1 MSHLGGVD
9 GNIIAIVDDLLNFA
23 GNKKCE
29 SHFQWNLRLEIRL
42 CRRADCRR
50 YQTCWKRFWIPI
62 AVLKIRRKKIRDEK
76 KIFVIDF
83 TCQNAE
89 QEQVL
94 GVADDA
100 FVPERP
106 KQHRRAMLE
115 SWRNFLQL
123 LNLLWRQNLS
133 LQPRTRVLFHNG
145 L

>member
-1 MSHLGGVD
+1 MLK
-9 GNIIAIVDDLLNFA
+9 AILNPDC
-23 GNKKCE
+23 GSKNKK
-29 SHFQWNLRLEIRL
+29 
-42 CRRADCRR
+42 
-50 YQTCWKRFWIPI
+50 
-62 AVLKIRRKKIRDEK
+62 KKIRDEK